1 MVNLNDILDILPQN
15 MRNIIE
21 NVDNLKE
28 LQEIRIKVNKP
39 IILNSGSKE
48 IILKFIPTR
57 EDVKTILQRIS
68 RFSIYAYE
76 EEIRQGYITINGG
89 HRIGICGV
97 CVIEENKVKIIK
109 DIVSLNIRICKEIKG
124 CSDML
129 MDFLVADG
137 IVGSAIVISPPQCG
151 KTTLIRD
158 IARNLSNGYPKG
170 NIRGYKV
177 CVVDERSEICACF
190 NGLPQM
196 DTGIRT
202 DVLDNCPKSEGIMM
216 AIRSMSPEI
225 IICDE
230 IGTYKDMESVL
241 MAMNSGVSIIST
253 IHGYGVEDLYE
264 RAVFKQIVENKVFKK
279 GIVLSKK
286 MGAGTIESIYD
297 FEKNTEIWRRY
308 NA

>member
-15 MRNIIE
+15 MRNTIE
-21 NVDNLKE
+21 KVDNLQK

-48 IILKFIPTR
+48 KILKFIPTR
-57 EDVKTILQRIS
+57 DDIKAILQRIS

-76 EEIRQGYITINGG
+76 EEIKQGYITINGG

-109 DIVSLNIRICKEIKG
+109 DIVSLNIRICKEIIG
-124 CSDML
+124 CSDSIMG
-129 MDFLVADG
+129 FLLDKG
-137 IVGSAIVISPPQCG
+137 TITSTIIISPPQCG

-158 IARNLSNGYPKG
+158 IARNLSNGYSAKG
-170 NIRGYKV
+170 IRGYKV

-196 DTGIRT
+196 DVGIRT

-216 AIRSMSPEI
+216 AIRSMSPEV

-230 IGTYKDMESVL
+230 IGTYKDMESIL
-241 MAMNSGVSIIST
+241 MAMNAGVSIIST
-253 IHGYGVEDLYE
+253 IHGYGVEDLFK
-264 RAVFKQIVENKVFKK
+264 RAVFKQIVENNVFRR
-279 GIVLSKK
+279 GIVLSQNR
-286 MGAGTIESIYD
+286 GAGTIESIYD
-297 FEKNTEIWRRY
+297 FEKNNELWGRY

>member
-15 MRNIIE
+15 MRNTIE
-21 NVDNLKE
+21 KVDNLQE

-48 IILKFIPTR
+48 KILKFIPTR
-57 EDVKTILQRIS
+57 DDIKAILQRIS

-76 EEIRQGYITINGG
+76 EEIKQGYITINGG

-109 DIVSLNIRICKEIKG
+109 DIVSLNIRICKEIIG
-124 CSDML
+124 CSDSI
-129 MDFLVADG
+129 MDFLLDKG
-137 IVGSAIVISPPQCG
+137 TITSTIIISPPQCG

-158 IARNLSNGYPKG
+158 IARNLSNGYPAKG
-170 NIRGYKV
+170 IRGYKV
-177 CVVDERSEICACF
+177 CIVDERSEICACF

-196 DTGIRT
+196 DVGIRT

-216 AIRSMSPEI
+216 AIRSMSPEV

-230 IGTYKDMESVL
+230 IGTYKDMESIL
-241 MAMNSGVSIIST
+241 MAMNAGVSIIST
-253 IHGYGVEDLYE
+253 IHGYGVEDLFK
-264 RAVFKQIVENKVFKK
+264 RAVFKQIVENNVFRR
-279 GIVLSKK
+279 GIVLSQNR
-286 MGAGTIESIYD
+286 GAGTIESIYD
-297 FEKNTEIWRRY
+297 FEKNNELWGRY

>member
-15 MRNIIE
+15 MRNTIE
-21 NVDNLKE
+21 KVDNLQD

-48 IILKFIPTR
+48 KILKFIPTR
-57 EDVKTILQRIS
+57 DDVKVILQRIS

-76 EEIRQGYITINGG
+76 EEIKQGYITIKGG

-109 DIVSLNIRICKEIKG
+109 DIVSLNIRICKEIIG
-124 CSDML
+124 CSDSIMG
-129 MDFLVADG
+129 FLLDRGTIAST
-137 IVGSAIVISPPQCG
+137 IIISPPQCG

-158 IARNLSNGYPKG
+158 IARNLSNGYSFKG
-170 NIRGYKV
+170 IRGYKV

-196 DTGIRT
+196 DVGIRT

-216 AIRSMSPEI
+216 AIRSMSPEV

-230 IGTYKDMESVL
+230 IGTYKDMESIL
-241 MAMNSGVSIIST
+241 MAMNAGVSIIST
-253 IHGYGVEDLYE
+253 IHGYGVEDLFK
-264 RAVFKQIVENKVFKK
+264 RAVFKQIVENNVFRR
-279 GIVLSKK
+279 GIVLSKN

-297 FEKNTEIWRRY
+297 FEKNNELWGRY